1 MSKKAH
7 ETALPKRRFPEFQ
20 GKEPWEVKPLG
31 SVAKLIKEKAGSKQ
45 YKLMSIT
52 SGAGLVSQMEKFG
65 REIAGAS
72 YKNYYVIRKGDFAY
86 NKSSTKLDPEG
97 QIALLE
103 NEEAGAVPN
112 SIFTCFRVNE
122 QIVSPQFLKYPFA
135 NNIHGK
141 WLRDLIIVG
150 ARVNGA
156 LSIDS
161 KHLLALP
168 LALPSL
174 PEQQKIATALS
185 SLDALLTAQ
194 TDKLTALQAHKR
206 SLMQNLFPA
215 EGETVPKRR
224 FSEFQDAVEWNNC
237 PLKEVFTIFQGFA
250 FSSRDSA
257 LTGARWLKI
266 ADVGIQKMNP
276 DAPSFLPSTHKEK
289 YKRYLVR
296 EGDYVMALTRPLL
309 GNELKISPVNNFFDG
324 ALLNQRVGKL
334 ETENNNT
341 FVYYLLQTSRLI
353 AKIKKNIA
361 GTEPPNLS
369 AQHLDDIEVSIPE
382 RAEQQKIADSLSSL
396 DNIITAQSRKID
408 ALKLHKKG
416 LMQVLFPSLKAND

>member
-1 MSKKAH
+1 MNKKAH
-7 ETALPKRRFPEFQ
+7 ETALPKRRFPEFRDA
-20 GKEPWEVKPLG
+20 EAWDIRTLG
-31 SVAKLIKEKAGSKQ
+31 SVAKLIKEKAGSKR

-122 QIVSPQFLKYPFA
+122 HIVSPHFLKYPFA
-135 NNIHGK
+135 NNLHGK
-141 WLRDLIIVG
+141 WLRDLITVG

-174 PEQQKIATALS
+174 PEQQKIAATLS

-194 TDKLTALQAHKR
+194 TTKLTALQAHKR
-206 SLMQNLFPA
+206 GLMQDLFPA

-224 FSEFQDAVEWNNC
+224 FPEFQGAGEWVEKE
-237 PLKEVFTIFQGFA
+237 LKEVSPAIFDGTHQ
-250 FSSRDSA
+250 
-257 LTGARWLKI
+257 TPKYTE
-266 ADVGIQKMNP
+266 VGIPFFSVENVVSGKANKFISKGDYLLATSKNKPEKGDVLLTRIGKIGFSAIVNWDYEFSVYVTLAVLKQSEKFNSYYLHCYLQSTRYQNEILGRSLLNA
-276 DAPSFLPSTHKEK
+276 APCKINMDELRRTKVFLPPT
-289 YKRYLVR
+289 
-296 EGDYVMALTRPLL
+296 
-309 GNELKISPVNNFFDG
+309 
-324 ALLNQRVGKL
+324 L
-334 ETENNNT
+334 E
-341 FVYYLLQTSRLI
+341 
-353 AKIKKNIA
+353 
-361 GTEPPNLS
+361 
-369 AQHLDDIEVSIPE
+369 
-382 RAEQQKIADSLSSL
+382 EQQKIADCLSAL
-396 DNIITAQSRKID
+396 DNLITAQTQKID

-416 LMQVLFPSLKAND
+416 LMQALFPAVSEPNA